1 MIYLYLIKEEKSF
14 SVVNV
19 QIAVGHNVFNLDYAM
34 VLIWFWTETLLTI
47 MQQDNILKLKIK
59 YRTDPNV
66 NLVD

>member
-1 MIYLYLIKEEKSF
+1 MIYLYLIKEAKSF

-34 VLIWFWTETLLTI
+34 VLTGFWNGSLLTI